1 MTIVINGSGTIT
13 GLSAGGLPDA
23 SVTTAEI
30 ADSNVTTAKIADLN
44 VTNAK
49 LEADAITTDKIAA
62 LSPAF
67 GIEIDYRWDTFDELS
82 FVYRIPI
89 EFWVKHG
96 GTPSSTMQRARNIG
110 DAALL
115 ALLIGD
121 GAGYQLVFEDA
132 ITINVDP
139 AFTTLNS
146 QSWLVATMFVNVRTV
161 ESA

>member
-1 MTIVINGSGTIT
+1 MTLTAIV
-13 GLSAGGLPDA
+13 
-23 SVTTAEI
+23 
-30 ADSNVTTAKIADLN
+30 DSMLAVILTLDDVDTVSSSDF
-44 VTNAK
+44 TP
-49 LEADAITTDKIAA
+49 AITTARIAA

-96 GTPSSTMQRARNIG
+96 GTPSTTMQRARDIG
-110 DAALL
+110 DAALS
-115 ALLIGD
+115 ALLTGD
-121 GAGYQLVFEDA
+121 GTGYQLVFEDA
-132 ITINVDP
+132 ITISVDP

>member
-1 MTIVINGSGTIT
+1 MTLTAIV
-13 GLSAGGLPDA
+13 DA
-23 SVTTAEI
+23 MLAVILTLDDVDTVSSSDFTP
-30 ADSNVTTAKIADLN
+30 
-44 VTNAK
+44 
-49 LEADAITTDKIAA
+49 AITTAKIAA

-115 ALLIGD
+115 ALLTGD

-132 ITINVDP
+132 ITISVDP

>member
-1 MTIVINGSGTIT
+1 MTLTAIV
-13 GLSAGGLPDA
+13 DA
-23 SVTTAEI
+23 MLAVILTLDDVDTVSSSDFTP
-30 ADSNVTTAKIADLN
+30 
-44 VTNAK
+44 
-49 LEADAITTDKIAA
+49 AITTARIAA

-89 EFWVKHG
+89 EFWVKHSG
-96 GTPSSTMQRARNIG
+96 QPAATMQCARDIG
-110 DAALL
+110 DAALA
-115 ALLIGD
+115 ALLTGD
-121 GAGYQLVFEDA
+121 GTGYQLVFEDA
-132 ITINVDP
+132 ITISVDP

>member
-1 MTIVINGSGTIT
+1 MTLTAIV
-13 GLSAGGLPDA
+13 DA
-23 SVTTAEI
+23 MLAVIETLDDVDTVSSSDFTP
-30 ADSNVTTAKIADLN
+30 
-44 VTNAK
+44 
-49 LEADAITTDKIAA
+49 AITTARIAA

-89 EFWVKHG
+89 EFWVKHSG
-96 GTPSSTMQRARNIG
+96 QPSATMQRARDIG
-110 DAALL
+110 DAALS
-115 ALLIGD
+115 ALLTGD
-121 GAGYQLVFEDA
+121 GTGYQLVFEDA
-132 ITINVDP
+132 ITISVDP